1 MRDEYSRDQ
10 IASRAHCHQL
20 MLAVSLW
27 MAWSVWRVVR
37 RLVAYV
43 GDHMDGLIRKQGEV
57 LQEVASVATAE
68 AESKRIEQPP
78 ETDTCG

>member
-1 MRDEYSRDQ
+1 MTNYETKLLLVLT
-10 IASRAHCHQL
+10 IASL
-20 MLAVSLW
+20 VMLAISLW

-68 AESKRIEQPP
+68 AESKRIEQAP
-78 ETDTCG
+78 ETGTRG